1 MALNFYARVAKGLK
15 LKVRKFWWITLM
27 FVEVKR
33 EKLVGGLFDSP
44 PLPPILNRVK
54 NKQKR
59 KVTVYR
65 TKENKMLNY
74 LPKRLTHT
82 ADGLGQ
88 TMAPNFQSLKFSANG
103 RMKNIMIGDKWWL
116 MKTICFKIKTFFLLI
131 SDCIFLLAFFK
142 TNLHFSTN

>member
-44 PLPPILNRVK
+44 PPPILNRVK

-82 ADGLGQ
+82 ADGL
-88 TMAPNFQSLKFSANG
+88 
-103 RMKNIMIGDKWWL
+103 DK
-116 MKTICFKIKTFFLLI
+116 
-131 SDCIFLLAFFK
+131 
-142 TNLHFSTN
+142 